1 MTEPIEHMKHFDN
14 RIQFN
19 EMGININRA
28 TNEVEFTDAHEL
40 GVDTSLKNK
49 PVIDT
54 TTIPGT
60 TIYSIFQRNDNPTF
74 HVREQN
80 PSGCWGFARRSSLHG
95 ISRRYPRR
103 FAANHPVTRRY
114 AAKKVR
120 RRGERGKSG

>member
-60 TIYSIFQRNDNPTF
+60 TIYSIFQRNDNLTLVV
-74 HVREQN
+74 HD
-80 PSGCWGFARRSSLHG
+80 GLHG
-95 ISRRYPRR
+95 LLVEIMRC
-103 FAANHPVTRRY
+103 
-114 AAKKVR
+114 
-120 RRGERGKSG
+120 